1 MVKSNQ
7 IYENLQSVKELRK
20 LLMEYNK
27 KFSTPILR
35 GIASLSMASMYRLKL
50 GGITAPLNTIF
61 FCNGNKDI
69 DELIQHSQL
78 NAVHYHKCLEW
89 IPFEEFQNVTYIT
102 GKQNKK

>member
-35 GIASLSMASMYRLKL
+35 GIA
-50 GGITAPLNTIF
+50 N
-61 FCNGNKDI
+61 I
-69 DELIQHSQL
+69 DELIQHLQL

-102 GKQNKK
+102 GKQNKKCQHTTNFLDKKDIGDKHP

>member
-35 GIASLSMASMYRLKL
+35 GIASLSMASMETNTLNIELSIQGVSTFNAKPGSLK
-50 GGITAPLNTIF
+50 
-61 FCNGNKDI
+61 
-69 DELIQHSQL
+69 
-78 NAVHYHKCLEW
+78 
-89 IPFEEFQNVTYIT
+89 
-102 GKQNKK
+102 GKNKKS

>member
-35 GIASLSMASMYRLKL
+35 GIASLSMASMSLDL
-50 GGITAPLNTIF
+50 
-61 FCNGNKDI
+61 D
-69 DELIQHSQL
+69 Q
-78 NAVHYHKCLEW
+78 
-89 IPFEEFQNVTYIT
+89 
-102 GKQNKK
+102 